1 MKNLELLKEM
11 NKFKTVLITLII
23 SSSFTVSAQP
33 PQGGR
38 NFSSR
43 EMAIRQTDNL
53 KESLKLS
60 KEQYKSIFEIN
71 LKISEELI
79 KIRSNP
85 RGNLDKVA
93 LIMQKKDSLIKSNLT
108 PEQAVKYDEVNLKR
122 RAGVGQQ
129 GNNPQED
136 APKDAWRRR

>member
-1 MKNLELLKEM
+1 M

-33 PQGGR
+33 PQEGR

-108 PEQAVKYDEVNLKR
+108 PEQAVKYDEINLKR